1 MKTLLIICMSTVLLF
16 NMTASYAASPAHQEM
31 QKSSSENCKR
41 PPEPPKDKN
50 GHPLHPLKIIII
62 AMHLKANHLMM
73 TNIYARH
80 HKEIKNHNTVSL
92 FYQYR

>member
-16 NMTASYAASPAHQEM
+16 NMTASYAASPVHQEM

-50 GHPLHPLKIIII
+50 GHPLPPPKDHNNSHASKGQPPHDDK
-62 AMHLKANHLMM
+62 HLCPPPQGNK
-73 TNIYARH
+73 
-80 HKEIKNHNTVSL
+80 KP
-92 FYQYR
+92 